1 MTAKM
6 IKVGF
11 LVAAA
16 IGIFARNASA
26 EECNACHS
34 GQKLPPMEKELKIE
48 MPAPAPTIAIPEYSA
63 HAGIDCQDCHAGA
76 NAMPHP
82 PKMPAVNCNICHSD
96 MVGDL
101 GGSSHGAKL
110 SKYLAKTGGEVKLS
124 EICLAC
130 HGSDVHSVRKTDDP
144 LSPVARA
151 NLAGACLKC
160 HDQVEP
166 IAIKQYVASIHGKAC
181 AKGNLKA
188 AVCSDCHG
196 SHAINHSKMTN
207 SQVYREAVPD
217 TCGKCHEQAAKEYKE
232 SIHWKVVQE
241 GFKDAPICTDCHGE
255 HGIRSR
261 KDPLSATF
269 SANITMTC
277 AHCHE
282 SELINTKFMI
292 PKGRVKTFMG
302 SFHGLSGSLGDV
314 RVANCSSCHGNHD
327 ILPASDPKSSVN
339 SANLGQ
345 TCGKCH
351 PGAESRFISEPIHKK
366 REESS
371 RLVMWVRNLYIVMI
385 GLTLGGM
392 LFHNSLDLAF
402 KTTKGMPFRRREKI
416 IPRLNLNE
424 RIQHLF
430 LFLSFSARAYSGFV
444 LKFPDSLIAL
454 PFRLLVEGAGAR
466 RWIHRGAAIAFV
478 LLALYHIFYLLFT
491 ERGREQLSAI
501 FPKPKDV
508 RDAITVMLH
517 RYILRRPMPP
527 LEMEHYSYIEKAEY
541 WALIWGSVV
550 MVLTGVLLAFF
561 NLAIAR
567 MPMWVISLAGTI
579 HFYEAIL
586 AVSAIFVW
594 HFYWSVFDPEV
605 YPMNWIWILGKP
617 FVAKIRLAEA
627 EHEEAA
633 PEPAQAAEPAPEVE
647 YTLNGLPPTGDK

>member
-424 RIQHLF
+424 RI
-430 LFLSFSARAYSGFV
+430 
-444 LKFPDSLIAL
+444 
-454 PFRLLVEGAGAR
+454 FRYA
-466 RWIHRGAAIAFV
+466 
-478 LLALYHIFYLLFT
+478 T
-491 ERGREQLSAI
+491 ENRLGREAALSPRDPALLLPIAQAYLEGDLPDKALGVLDQALRGSPATMPDQVIGLARGYKPLYAARIAQLVIQRA
-501 FPKPKDV
+501 PEYLPAYLTLGVAYEQMGKYPAACEAWREV
-508 RDAITVMLH
+508 
-517 RYILRRPMPP
+517 LRRFPHS
-527 LEMEHYSYIEKAEY
+527 EAADQVKAKFEQD
-541 WALIWGSVV
+541 
-550 MVLTGVLLAFF
+550 
-561 NLAIAR
+561 AR
-567 MPMWVISLAGTI
+567 PHAEAKPLAGSGKE
-579 HFYEAIL
+579 FDIL
-586 AVSAIFVW
+586 PGQ
-594 HFYWSVFDPEV
+594 H
-605 YPMNWIWILGKP
+605 
-617 FVAKIRLAEA
+617 
-627 EHEEAA
+627 
-633 PEPAQAAEPAPEVE
+633 
-647 YTLNGLPPTGDK
+647 